1 MEVQMVSKTIGDRI
15 KEAREAKH
23 MTQAEVAKY
32 LGIKREAY
40 SNIENGYSEVRARY
54 LVVLS
59 RVLGE
64 PVSYFLGLVAD
75 ADEEKILMLYR
86 NLPDAAKHMV
96 LIYLEA
102 LRMDYIR
109 EPEDPVYTE
118 LVKISK
124 AMTPNERVAALEF
137 LQRELNPNNSSGR
150 EIPAVAS
157 TP

>member
-109 EPEDPVYTE
+109 EPEDPVYIG
-118 LVKISK
+118 K
-124 AMTPNERVAALEF
+124 
-137 LQRELNPNNSSGR
+137 GR
-150 EIPAVAS
+150 RDYDAD
-157 TP
+157 